1 LLNQSILSKIF
12 FFLLLSVVSSATQ
25 LKAQDT
31 FQEIYYDYLRGE
43 TTRLQT
49 IETMVHYLEHD
60 HHEHDIIKCL
70 TPLIILMENEQQ
82 ETNTSNPLSLKT
94 APNKTEFFTSEFISP
109 SGKFRI
115 NYVTSGQHK
124 VPLDDLNGNAIPD
137 YVEEVAEAADYSY
150 NHEIITLGFTD
161 PIPERV
167 VYDIFVRDMQYYG
180 LTNNRTS
187 DTFPCNNLA
196 SGTCI
201 YIENDFVDFPDN
213 DDPEGQQIG
222 AIKVTMAHEFKHAI
236 QFAQNNWQGDSDRWA
251 EMDATLMEEVVYDD
265 VNDYYNYIK
274 GSSDLFSSPSTT
286 LSAGS
291 YEDVT
296 WALYFH
302 EYFGQKFWPDVW
314 DIIESNNQIPLIR
327 AIETELQSRS
337 ESYHAA
343 VLESYMWH
351 FASGSNFARNNYG
364 FDEAFEYPEPSIT
377 ETITELQQ
385 ELTDTLSLNAFAAR
399 YYLVDLSELRYPP
412 SGYVKLNFDNVS
424 SDIHIGL
431 LGYLKNGS
439 IKTQTALETATD
451 SRGSIKTSWAW
462 EDIQKVGMVVM
473 NSDTNKGGTYSY
485 QFTEYFPEQI
495 QLAQNFPN
503 PFNPQT
509 TIQVANPVNQVVTL
523 NIYDILGRFI
533 QTVYEGT
540 LEAGFKNFV
549 VDGSS
554 LASGIYVYR
563 LESKNSVKTKM
574 MTLIK

>member
-1 LLNQSILSKIF
+1 MLNQSILSKIF

-49 IETMVHYLEHD
+49 IETMAHYLEHD

-82 ETNTSNPLSLKT
+82 ETNTSNPLFLKN
-94 APNKTEFFTSEFISP
+94 APNKTEFFTNEYISP
-109 SGKFRI
+109 TEKFRI
-115 NYVTSGQHK
+115 NYDTLGQHK

-137 YVEEVAEAADYSY
+137 YVEKVAEAADSSY

-161 PIPERV
+161 PIPERA

-180 LTNNRTS
+180 VTNNSTVGI
-187 DTFPCNNLA
+187 FPCNNLA

-201 YIENDFVDFPDN
+201 YIENDFVGFPDN

-236 QFAQNNWQGDSDRWA
+236 QFAQNNWQGDSNRWA

-265 VNDYYNYIK
+265 VNDYYNYI
-274 GSSDLFSSPSTT
+274 GGFSTDLFSSPNSSLT
-286 LSAGS
+286 AGS

-302 EYFGQKFWPDVW
+302 ERFGQKFWPDVW
-314 DIIESNNQIPLIR
+314 KIIESDKQIPLIG

-351 FASGSNFARNNYG
+351 FTSGDFASINYG
-364 FDEAFEYPEPSIT
+364 FDEAFEYPDPSIT
-377 ETITELQQ
+377 KTITELQQ
-385 ELTDTLSLNAFAAR
+385 ELTDTLSLNPFAAR
-399 YYLVDLSELRYPP
+399 YYLVDLSELRPP
-412 SGYVKLNFDNVS
+412 PFGYVKLNFGTTS

-431 LGYLKNGS
+431 LGYLKNES

-473 NSDTNKGGTYSY
+473 NSHPNEEGTYSY

-523 NIYDILGRFI
+523 NIYDLLGRYI
-533 QTVYEGT
+533 QTVYEGS
-540 LEAGFKNFV
+540 LEVGVKNFV
-549 VDGSS
+549 VDGSA